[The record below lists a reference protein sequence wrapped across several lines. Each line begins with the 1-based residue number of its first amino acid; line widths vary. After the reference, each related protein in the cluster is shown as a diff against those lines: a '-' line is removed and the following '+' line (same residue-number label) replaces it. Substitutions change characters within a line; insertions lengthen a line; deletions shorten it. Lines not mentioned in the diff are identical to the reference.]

1 MIQSPIL
8 KILNVFI
15 PKIAIEYKKKGYLMI
30 DLNDLSVENLTK
42 LYDFDLFELGEMA
55 HSIREKIH
63 NDKVYFN
70 MNRHINPSNIC
81 TDICKFCAFS
91 SHRKNPNPYEM
102 TKEEILSD
110 AKSSYER
117 GAREFHIVSAHNP
130 NYSYDWYFDI
140 FKTLKD
146 KFSDIHIKAMT
157 AAEVDFLHRKFN
169 KNYEDVLKDMADSG
183 VDSMPGGGAEIFA
196 SEVREKICKGKVSA
210 ENWLKIHSIWH
221 SMGKK
226 SNATML
232 FGHIESKEHRV
243 HHMLEI
249 RKLQDKSGG
258 FNAFIPLLYQRQ
270 NNFLNVN
277 DFPSG
282 IEILKTIAISRIII
296 PNVPNIKAYWATLG
310 LNLALV
316 SQEFGANDIDG
327 TIEKENIQS
336 AGGANSKKGLSKE
349 ELISQ
354 IKDAGFRPVLRDSI
368 YNELESF

>member
-1 MIQSPIL
+1 
-8 KILNVFI
+8 
-15 PKIAIEYKKKGYLMI
+15 MI
-30 DLNDLSVENLTK
+30 DLNDLNIDNLVQ
-42 LYDFDLFELGEMA
+42 LYDLDLFELGEMA
-55 HSIREKIH
+55 HNIREKLH

-81 TDICKFCAFS
+81 ADICKFCAFS

-110 AKSSYER
+110 AKSAYER

-130 NYSYDWYFDI
+130 NYSYEWYFDI
-140 FKTLKD
+140 FKTIKD

-157 AAEVDFLHRKFN
+157 AAEVDFLHRRFN
-169 KNYEDVLKDMADSG
+169 KSYEDILKDMEDSG
-183 VDSMPGGGAEIFA
+183 VDSMPGGGAEIFF
-196 SEVREKICKGKVSA
+196 SEIREKICKGKVSA

-232 FGHIESKEHRV
+232 FGHIESKKHRI

-270 NNFLNVN
+270 NNFLNVS

-296 PNVPNIKAYWATLG
+296 QNVPNIKAYWATLG

-327 TIEKENIQS
+327 TIEKESIQS

-354 IKDAGFRPVLRDSI
+354 IKDAGFKPVLRDSI
-368 YNELESF
+368 YNELEAY